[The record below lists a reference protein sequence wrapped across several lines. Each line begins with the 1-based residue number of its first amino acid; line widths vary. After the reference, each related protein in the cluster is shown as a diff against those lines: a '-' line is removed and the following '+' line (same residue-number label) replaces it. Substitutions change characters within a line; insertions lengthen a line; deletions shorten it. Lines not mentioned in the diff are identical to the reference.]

1 MPAQWHVTTSKYQM
15 EVEVE
20 SDLRVQGY
28 MLKNETK
35 PKKHNIC
42 SSKALVYIAMENRQ
56 NYHPS
61 QVN

>member
-1 MPAQWHVTTSKYQM
+1 M

-42 SSKALVYIAMENRQ
+42 SSKALVYIAVENRQ
-56 NYHPS
+56 NYCPR

>member
-1 MPAQWHVTTSKYQM
+1 M

-20 SDLRVQGY
+20 SYLWVQDY

-35 PKKHNIC
+35 PKKDNIC
-42 SSKALVYIAMENRQ
+42 SSKALVYIAMENSQKYR
-56 NYHPS
+56 PS